1 MTKEGL
7 SLELELELICVFF
20 SFLCLR
26 YRAHSIASIA
36 VQSFK
41 FVPKG
46 RILTLS
52 LNSFV
57 FTFFEDSRYQP
68 LNK

>member
-1 MTKEGL
+1 MTKEEL
-7 SLELELELICVFF
+7 SLELELKCEFF

-26 YRAHSIASIA
+26 YRVHSIASIT

-46 RILTLS
+46 RILTLP